1 MQIYANIQLGF
12 SPILNIASDG
22 TREVLQVAGWTNGV
36 GTMPSTGMY
45 LGSTGYVSA
54 ISDAINIKGDAGAG
68 IAFQEGTDI
77 LSAGTV
83 LFSNSPTVTFGLAG
97 SVLTAS
103 AAGGGGG
110 GNVSIMGSTGNII
123 FANSNGM
130 TFGGNNSTITASYT
144 VPSVTQ
150 FQLLA
155 DMTNYLGTGATVSFL
170 FTNQSSLFQ
179 QTSQMSLYQ
188 PTSLMSNYQSTGNY
202 LTTAMASNA
211 GSNFVGLNSALTA
224 NGVSASINS
233 SGISLNFPAFL
244 TTAQP
249 VGAYLTTAMQSNAA
263 TISNIKV
270 SAGTLSTN
278 RSDISFNNS
287 NGVSFGLETNGA
299 ITATVATNY
308 QSQGAY
314 LTTAMQSQSSSAF
327 VNTSQSSL
335 FQATSLMSNYQS
347 ANAGYLTSQSNQAF
361 SASGSSSTFQTLQ
374 FGNTNGVSFSISNG
388 SIVGTVA
395 TNYQSQGA
403 YLTTA
408 MQSNA
413 ATISNI
419 KLSAGTLSSN
429 RSDMTFSNA
438 NGVSFGLETNGVI
451 TASVAAAG
459 GAQTGISALS
469 AGTTQMSSGTASF
482 ADGGGVSFG
491 INGNTLTA
499 TVRTDY
505 QSSGNYLTTAMASN
519 ASTNFAGI
527 GSAITNGTMT
537 FGTGGLSLNLS
548 NHLTT
553 AALSSQ
559 TLAFSLSGNIATT
572 NSSQILNG
580 GYALAGGNGVTLQQ
594 SNNTVSFSV
603 ATNYQSQGAYL
614 TTAMASNAS
623 TNFAGIGSAI
633 TNGTMTFGTGGLSL
647 NLSNHLTTAR
657 ASNDAIG
664 LNTALTANG
673 VAWTVNSSGLSLN
686 IPAFLTT
693 AMQSQSSSN
702 FAGVGSAITNGTM
715 TYGTGGLSLNLSN
728 HLTTAMA
735 SNAGSNF
742 VGLNSALTANGV
754 SASINS
760 SGISLNFPAFLT
772 TAMASNQS
780 SNFAGI
786 GFTSTTAAG
795 AVIAGTHN
803 TAGLLLAVP
812 AWLTTAAQSDHSHGN
827 PTLSLAG
834 GLSGATASN
843 SAGFTLSLTQAGA
856 AASPIGVSAGTVN
869 NTFGSLTFSN
879 SPSVSFGLGTG
890 ASAGVITASVNAG
903 AGGGIALANSQTT
916 YTSGTANMIASGA
929 LTIGSTTGQSFYF
942 SAPAQSSLSATGQ
955 LSISVNGSTISMG
968 VPNDITLSEYAPFP
982 LGNNTT
988 FSSAGQSSIY
998 LQKIQPIEAFSFSAI
1013 ERWASL
1019 SFASSTNNASVNYSI
1034 LYGIYS
1040 RDTGTNNT
1048 RMTRMGSSQMDI
1060 RAAFSSNSSMAASI
1074 VVGANTVATGSAGTG
1089 LYTNI
1094 TAGRHIYFPY
1104 ATSLA
1109 GGNEYWVAFNI
1120 QSASTITSTP
1130 LRMAFL
1136 ELTFINNLTWG
1147 KIKSDN
1153 FYQTNAS
1160 YVDDF
1165 AQGVFTAQSAALPV
1179 TIADNQISN
1188 QVSLGRQYIQFD
1200 NN

>member
-1 MQIYANIQLGF
+1 MQIYANIELGW
-12 SPILNIASDG
+12 SPLLAVASDG
-22 TREVLQVAGWTNGV
+22 AREVLQVVGWQGGMGSAPV
-36 GTMPSTGMY
+36 TGQY
-45 LGSTGYVSA
+45 LGSAGMVTNITDGV
-54 ISDAINIKGDAGAG
+54 NIKGDAGAG
-68 IAFQEGTDI
+68 IKLQVGTDI
-77 LSAGTV
+77 ISAGTV
-83 LFSNSPTVTFGLAG
+83 LFSNSPTLTFGIIG
-97 SVLTAS
+97 STITAS
-103 AAGGGGG
+103 VAAGG
-110 GNVSIMGSTGNII
+110 GNVSIMGSTGNIS

-150 FQLLA
+150 FQLSA

-188 PTSLMSNYQSTGNY
+188 PTSLMSNYQSAGAY
-202 LTTAMASNA
+202 LTTAMQSNA
-211 GSNFVGLNSALTA
+211 GSNFVNTSQ
-224 NGVSASINS
+224 S
-233 SGISLNFPAFL
+233 SLFQQTSQMSNYQSTGN
-244 TTAQP
+244 
-249 VGAYLTTAMQSNAA
+249 YLTTAMQSNAA

-278 RSDISFNNS
+278 RSDIAFNNS
-287 NGVSFGLETNGA
+287 NGISFGLDTNGN

-374 FGNTNGVSFSISNG
+374 FGNNNGVSFSISNG
-388 SIVGTVA
+388 SIVGSVA

-438 NGVSFGLETNGVI
+438 NGVSFGLDTNGVI
-451 TASVAAAG
+451 TASVAAAA

-469 AGTTQMSSGTASF
+469 AGTTLMSSGTASF
-482 ADGGGVSFG
+482 ANSNGVSFG
-491 INGNTLTA
+491 INGNTITA

-505 QSSGNYLTTAMASN
+505 QSSGNYLTTAAQSNQVVNSLNGSTGQISLNVGSSLSASSNGSSITFGLASN
-519 ASTNFAGI
+519 I
-527 GSAITNGTMT
+527 
-537 FGTGGLSLNLS
+537 
-548 NHLTT
+548 TT
-553 AALSSQ
+553 A
-559 TLAFSLSGNIATT
+559 
-572 NSSQILNG
+572 
-580 GYALAGGNGVTLQQ
+580 LQ
-594 SNNTVSFSV
+594 S
-603 ATNYQSQGAYL
+603 AGAYL

-633 TNGTMTFGTGGLSL
+633 TNGTMTFGTAGLSL

-657 ASNDAIG
+657 ASNDGIG

-673 VAWTVNSSGLSLN
+673 VAWTVNSSGLSLS

-772 TAMASNQS
+772 TAMQSNQS
-780 SNFAGI
+780 SNFAGL
-786 GFTSTTAAG
+786 GFTTASTAGTNIVATLSTNGLSMGIPNYVTNAAG
-795 AVIAGTHN
+795 
-803 TAGLLLAVP
+803 
-812 AWLTTAAQSDHSHGN
+812 
-827 PTLSLAG
+827 G
-834 GLSGATASN
+834 GITN
-843 SAGFTLSLTQAGA
+843 VN
-856 AASPIGVSAGTVN
+856 VSAGTTSQNLSNFVFANSN
-869 NTFGSLTFSN
+869 N
-879 SPSVSFGLGTG
+879 VSFGLNGST
-890 ASAGVITASVNAG
+890 ITASINAG

-916 YTSGTANMIASGA
+916 YSSGTANIIASGA

-955 LSISVNGSTISMG
+955 VSISVNGSTISIG
-968 VPNDITLSEYAPFP
+968 VPNEITLNEYAPFQ

-988 FSSAGQSSIY
+988 FSSLGQSSIY
-998 LQKIQPIEAFSFSAI
+998 LQRIQPAANFSFSAI

-1040 RDTGTNNT
+1040 RDIGTNST
-1048 RMTRMGSSQMDI
+1048 RMTRIGSSQMDI

-1109 GGNEYWVAFNI
+1109 GGNEYWIAFNV
-1120 QSASTITSTP
+1120 QSASTGTSTP
-1130 LRMAFL
+1130 LRIAFL
-1136 ELTFINNLTWG
+1136 ELTNINNLTWG

-1153 FYQTNAS
+1153 FFATNVS
-1160 YVDDF
+1160 NVDDF
-1165 AQGVFTAQSAALPV
+1165 GQGVFTVQSAGFPA

-1188 QVSLGRQYIQFD
+1188 QVSLGRQYLQFD

>member
-1 MQIYANIQLGF
+1 MQIYANIELGW
-12 SPILNIASDG
+12 SPILQLVSTG
-22 TREVLQVAGWTNGV
+22 TKEILQVAGWTGGV
-36 GTMPSTGMY
+36 GSAPATG
-45 LGSTGYVSA
+45 LFVGSNGYVTN
-54 ISDAINIKGDAGAG
+54 ITDGVNIKGDAGAG
-68 IAFQEGTDI
+68 VKLQVGTDI

-83 LFSNSPTVTFGLAG
+83 LFSNSPTVTFGLVG
-97 SVLTAS
+97 STITAS
-103 AAGGGGG
+103 VAGGGGG
-110 GNVSIMGSTGNII
+110 GNVSIQGSTGNIS
-123 FANSNGM
+123 FGNANGM
-130 TFGGNNSTITASYT
+130 TFGGNASTITASYT

-150 FQLLA
+150 FQLSA

-188 PTSLMSNYQSTGNY
+188 PTSLMSNYQSAGAY
-202 LTTAMASNA
+202 LTTAMQSNA

-249 VGAYLTTAMQSNAA
+249 VGAYLTTAMQSNA
-263 TISNIKV
+263 
-270 SAGTLSTN
+270 G
-278 RSDISFNNS
+278 SD
-287 NGVSFGLETNGA
+287 
-299 ITATVATNY
+299 
-308 QSQGAY
+308 
-314 LTTAMQSQSSSAF
+314 F

-388 SIVGTVA
+388 SVVGTVA

-419 KLSAGTLSSN
+419 RLSAGTLSSN

-459 GAQTGISALS
+459 GAQTAISGLS
-469 AGTTQMSSGTASF
+469 AGTTQMTSGTASF

-491 INGNTLTA
+491 INGNTITA

-505 QSSGNYLTTAMASN
+505 QSSGN
-519 ASTNFAGI
+519 
-527 GSAITNGTMT
+527 
-537 FGTGGLSLNLS
+537 
-548 NHLTT
+548 
-553 AALSSQ
+553 
-559 TLAFSLSGNIATT
+559 
-572 NSSQILNG
+572 
-580 GYALAGGNGVTLQQ
+580 
-594 SNNTVSFSV
+594 
-603 ATNYQSQGAYL
+603 YL

-754 SASINS
+754 SATINS
-760 SGISLNFPAFLT
+760 SGVSLNFPAFLT

-780 SNFAGI
+780 SNFAAT

-843 SAGFTLSLTQAGA
+843 SAGFTLSLTQAAA
-856 AASPIGVSAGTVN
+856 AASPIGISAGTVN

-903 AGGGIALANSQTT
+903 GGGIALANSQTT
-916 YTSGTANMIASGA
+916 YTSGTANMVASGA

-955 LSISVNGSTISMG
+955 VSISVNGSTISIG
-968 VPNDITLSEYAPFP
+968 VPNNPVISSYENMPIFNSALTYNGASISHAVAFPIMGNLSASFARIPVLMTMNSTTLATLASATATASGALYSTWNAVVYS
-982 LGNNTT
+982 LGTGASSQSLFSVASGSGGWT
-988 FSSAGQSSIY
+988 FSQQVSITNSTQGSYSLGFSAQAQGVGTTLTTQYSISNTNYSFTTNAFSGFSSNRMLDIPFANSLSAGQYWMVMGYSSSSASGGAAGLAALTNCNAKYSNHYGASISNVSFGVMGSTNATSGG
-998 LQKIQPIEAFSFSAI
+998 LMGGASFSTAGGGTTSGFNI
-1013 ERWASL
+1013 SAL
-1019 SFASSTNNASVNYSI
+1019 SSMSNNAK
-1034 LYGIYS
+1034 
-1040 RDTGTNNT
+1040 
-1048 RMTRMGSSQMDI
+1048 
-1060 RAAFSSNSSMAASI
+1060 
-1074 VVGANTVATGSAGTG
+1074 
-1089 LYTNI
+1089 
-1094 TAGRHIYFPY
+1094 IYFQ
-1104 ATSLA
+1104 LLR
-1109 GGNEYWVAFNI
+1109 
-1120 QSASTITSTP
+1120 SA
-1130 LRMAFL
+1130 
-1136 ELTFINNLTWG
+1136 
-1147 KIKSDN
+1147 
-1153 FYQTNAS
+1153 
-1160 YVDDF
+1160 
-1165 AQGVFTAQSAALPV
+1165 
-1179 TIADNQISN
+1179 
-1188 QVSLGRQYIQFD
+1188 
-1200 NN
+1200 

>member
-1 MQIYANIQLGF
+1 MQLYANIELGW
-12 SPILNIASDG
+12 SPLLAVASDG
-22 TREVLQVAGWTNGV
+22 AREVLQVVGWQGGMGSAPV
-36 GTMPSTGMY
+36 TGQY
-45 LGSTGYVSA
+45 LGSAGMVTNITDGV
-54 ISDAINIKGDAGAG
+54 NIKGDAGAG
-68 IAFQEGTDI
+68 VKLQVGTDI
-77 LSAGTV
+77 ISAGTV
-83 LFSNSPTVTFGLAG
+83 LFSNSPTLTFGIVG
-97 SVLTAS
+97 STITAS
-103 AAGGGGG
+103 VAAGG
-110 GNVSIMGSTGNII
+110 GNVSIMGSTGNIS

-150 FQLLA
+150 FQLSA
-155 DMTNYLGTGATVSFL
+155 NMTNYLGTGATVSFL

-188 PTSLMSNYQSTGNY
+188 PTSLMSNYQSAGAYLTTAMQSNAGSNFVNTSQSSLFQQTSQMSNYQSTGNY

-233 SGISLNFPAFL
+233 SGISFNFPAFL

-249 VGAYLTTAMQSNAA
+249 VGAYLTTAMQSNA
-263 TISNIKV
+263 
-270 SAGTLSTN
+270 G
-278 RSDISFNNS
+278 SD
-287 NGVSFGLETNGA
+287 
-299 ITATVATNY
+299 
-308 QSQGAY
+308 
-314 LTTAMQSQSSSAF
+314 F

-413 ATISNI
+413 ATLSNI

-438 NGVSFGLETNGVI
+438 NGVSFGLDTNGVI

-459 GAQTGISALS
+459 GAQTAISGLS
-469 AGTTQMSSGTASF
+469 AGTTQMTSGTASF

-548 NHLTT
+548 NH
-553 AALSSQ
+553 
-559 TLAFSLSGNIATT
+559 
-572 NSSQILNG
+572 
-580 GYALAGGNGVTLQQ
+580 
-594 SNNTVSFSV
+594 
-603 ATNYQSQGAYL
+603 L

-780 SNFAGI
+780 SNFAGT

-843 SAGFTLSLTQAGA
+843 SAGFTLSLTQAAA
-856 AASPIGVSAGTVN
+856 AASPIGISAGTVN

-955 LSISVNGSTISMG
+955 LSISVNGSTISIG
-968 VPNDITLSEYAPFP
+968 VPNAVTLNEYAPFP
-982 LGNNTT
+982 LGANTT
-988 FSSAGQSSIY
+988 FSSLGQSSIY
-998 LQKIQPIEAFSFSAI
+998 LQKMWPGNNFSFSVI

-1034 LYGIYS
+1034 QYGIYS
-1040 RDTGTNNT
+1040 RDLGASST
-1048 RMTRMGSSQMDI
+1048 RMTLMGSSQMDI

-1089 LYTNI
+1089 LYSNI
-1094 TAGRHIYFPY
+1094 TAGRHMYFPY

-1109 GGNEYWVAFNI
+1109 GGNEYWVAFNVL
-1120 QSASTITSTP
+1120 SASTITSTP
-1130 LRMAFL
+1130 LRIAFL
-1136 ELTFINNLTWG
+1136 ELTNINNLTWG

-1153 FYQTNAS
+1153 FFATNAS

-1165 AQGVFTAQSAALPV
+1165 QQGVFTVQSAALPV

-1188 QVSLGRQYIQFD
+1188 QVSLGRQYLQFD
-1200 NN
+1200 NR

>member
-1 MQIYANIQLGF
+1 
-12 SPILNIASDG
+12 
-22 TREVLQVAGWTNGV
+22 
-36 GTMPSTGMY
+36 
-45 LGSTGYVSA
+45 
-54 ISDAINIKGDAGAG
+54 
-68 IAFQEGTDI
+68 
-77 LSAGTV
+77 
-83 LFSNSPTVTFGLAG
+83 
-97 SVLTAS
+97 
-103 AAGGGGG
+103 
-110 GNVSIMGSTGNII
+110 
-123 FANSNGM
+123 
-130 TFGGNNSTITASYT
+130 
-144 VPSVTQ
+144 
-150 FQLLA
+150 
-155 DMTNYLGTGATVSFL
+155 LGTAATQSFL
-170 FTNQSSLFQ
+170 FTSQSSLFQSAGAYLTTAMQSNAGSDFLSTSQSSLFQ

-188 PTSLMSNYQSTGNY
+188 ATSLMSNYQS
-202 LTTAMASNA
+202 A
-211 GSNFVGLNSALTA
+211 
-224 NGVSASINS
+224 
-233 SGISLNFPAFL
+233 
-244 TTAQP
+244 
-249 VGAYLTTAMQSNAA
+249 GAYLTTAMQSDAG
-263 TISNIKV
+263 SN
-270 SAGTLSTN
+270 
-278 RSDISFNNS
+278 
-287 NGVSFGLETNGA
+287 
-299 ITATVATNY
+299 
-308 QSQGAY
+308 
-314 LTTAMQSQSSSAF
+314 F

-374 FGNTNGVSFSISNG
+374 FGNSNGISFSISNG

-413 ATISNI
+413 VTLSNI

-459 GAQTGISALS
+459 GAQTGISGLS
-469 AGTTQMSSGTASF
+469 AGTTQMTSGTASF

-491 INGNTLTA
+491 INGNTITA

-548 NHLTT
+548 NH
-553 AALSSQ
+553 
-559 TLAFSLSGNIATT
+559 
-572 NSSQILNG
+572 
-580 GYALAGGNGVTLQQ
+580 
-594 SNNTVSFSV
+594 
-603 ATNYQSQGAYL
+603 L

-754 SASINS
+754 SATINS
-760 SGISLNFPAFLT
+760 SGVSLNFPAFLT

-780 SNFAGI
+780 SNFAGL
-786 GFTSTTAAG
+786 GFTSASTAGTNIVATLSTNGLSMGIPNYVTNAAG
-795 AVIAGTHN
+795 
-803 TAGLLLAVP
+803 
-812 AWLTTAAQSDHSHGN
+812 
-827 PTLSLAG
+827 G
-834 GLSGATASN
+834 GITN
-843 SAGFTLSLTQAGA
+843 VN
-856 AASPIGVSAGTVN
+856 ISAGTTAQNLSNFVFANSN
-869 NTFGSLTFSN
+869 N
-879 SPSVSFGLGTG
+879 VSFGLSGST
-890 ASAGVITASVNAG
+890 ITASINAG
-903 AGGGIALANSQTT
+903 AGGGIALANSETT
-916 YTSGTANMIASGA
+916 YTSGTANLIASGA

-955 LSISVNGSTISMG
+955 VSISVNGSTISIG
-968 VPNDITLSEYAPFP
+968 VPNAITLNQYAPFE
-982 LGNNTT
+982 LRNNTT
-988 FSSAGQSSIY
+988 FSSLGQSSVY
-998 LQKIQPIEAFSFSAI
+998 LQKIWPSDNFSFSVI

-1034 LYGIYS
+1034 QYGIYS

-1048 RMTRMGSSQMDI
+1048 RMTLMGSSQMDI

-1089 LYTNI
+1089 LYSNI
-1094 TAGRHIYFPY
+1094 TAGKHIYFPY

-1109 GGNEYWVAFNI
+1109 AGNEYWVAFHVR
-1120 QSASTITSTP
+1120 SASTITSTP
-1130 LRMAFL
+1130 LRIAFL
-1136 ELTFINNLTWG
+1136 EFTNINNLTWG
-1147 KIKSDN
+1147 KINSAN
-1153 FYQTNAS
+1153 FFATNAS
-1160 YVDDF
+1160 NVDDF
-1165 AQGVFTAQSAALPV
+1165 GQGVYSVQSAGLPA
-1179 TIADNQISN
+1179 TIADNQITN